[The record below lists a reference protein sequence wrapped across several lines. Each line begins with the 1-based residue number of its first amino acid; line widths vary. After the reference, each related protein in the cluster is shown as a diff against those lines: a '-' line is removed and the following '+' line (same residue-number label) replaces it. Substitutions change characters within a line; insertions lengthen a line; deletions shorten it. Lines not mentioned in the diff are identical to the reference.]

1 MLEVC
6 ASKIGDIILSVLESK
21 MENKLDEVKKA
32 KIISDTRKSICEF
45 EEKYLQNHD
54 GTVLTSREFGEYL
67 QYSKP
72 LRRSDADIPCRTSV
86 YITRNL

>member
-32 KIISDTRKSICEF
+32 KIISDTRKSIKVAICLLYNSKCIDLRYD
-45 EEKYLQNHD
+45 EKR
-54 GTVLTSREFGEYL
+54 VLPTTEQEMG
-67 QYSKP
+67 K
-72 LRRSDADIPCRTSV
+72 
-86 YITRNL
+86 NG

>member
-32 KIISDTRKSICEF
+32 KIISPDYVAHEMYQLARDITEIY
-45 EEKYLQNHD
+45 EK
-54 GTVLTSREFGEYL
+54 
-67 QYSKP
+67 
-72 LRRSDADIPCRTSV
+72 
-86 YITRNL
+86 

>member
-32 KIISDTRKSICEF
+32 KIIKIFLSETPTSRKAISCLSSF
-45 EEKYLQNHD
+45 CSL
-54 GTVLTSREFGEYL
+54 VLT
-67 QYSKP
+67 
-72 LRRSDADIPCRTSV
+72 RT
-86 YITRNL
+86 

>member
-32 KIISDTRKSICEF
+32 KIISDTEKASVNLKKSIYKIMMEP
-45 EEKYLQNHD
+45 Y
-54 GTVLTSREFGEYL
+54 
-67 QYSKP
+67 
-72 LRRSDADIPCRTSV
+72 
-86 YITRNL
+86 